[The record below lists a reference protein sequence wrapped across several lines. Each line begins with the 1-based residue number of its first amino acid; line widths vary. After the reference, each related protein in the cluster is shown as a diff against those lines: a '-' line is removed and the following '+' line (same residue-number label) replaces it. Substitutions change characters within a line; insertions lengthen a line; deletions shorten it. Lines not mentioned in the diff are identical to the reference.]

1 MIIPSDLPGNNRFCQ
16 ELERKEQEGVEDR
29 IRACKEE
36 FARLADEAMYA
47 DKVAMKAVRTE

>member
-29 IRACKEE
+29 IRAFKEV
-36 FARLADEAMYA
+36 ARLADEAMYA